1 MSARGTPSSSLD
13 FMNQMDYLAISE
25 MWTVLTLIYN
35 CKVCLEGSPIANA
48 FALPPPSIEQY
59 LA

>member
-1 MSARGTPSSSLD
+1 
-13 FMNQMDYLAISE
+13 MNQMDYLAISE